1 MSTRA
6 YPLPQPETGIDP
18 RFTRGLTYDIGKLL
32 EAAGYPPVTA
42 GRDIVELQLALFR
55 FIYEPDLAGAQATP
69 LRTSTAQPAAEP
81 ELIHAMMPDGAET
94 PRCGA
99 PFGCRIALFAF
110 SVTCPKCKAL
120 LAAQLAEENGP
131 ADLSDTTP
139 TTEPPGDAP

>member
-1 MSTRA
+1 MSNRV
-6 YPLPQPETGIDP
+6 YPLPCPESGEDP
-18 RFTRGLTYDIGKLL
+18 RYTFGLLRDIGKLL

-42 GRDIVELQLALFR
+42 GGDIVELQLALFR
-55 FIYEPDLAGAQATP
+55 FIYDDAQATP
-69 LRTSTAQPAAEP
+69 IRTSAVQPAAEP
-81 ELIHAMMPDGAET
+81 ELIHAMMPDGAEM

-110 SVTCPKCKAL
+110 SVTCPECKAL